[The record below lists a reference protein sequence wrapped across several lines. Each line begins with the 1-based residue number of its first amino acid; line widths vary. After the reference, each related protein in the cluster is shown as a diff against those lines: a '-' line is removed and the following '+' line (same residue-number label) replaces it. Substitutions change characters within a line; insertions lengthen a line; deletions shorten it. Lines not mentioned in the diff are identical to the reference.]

1 MYIVV
6 LLIHP
11 RKGLTVFAAR
21 SQSRIIHFFVPKN
34 LNIIYSKNTQT
45 TPQIYCNAVSIEK
58 FTQLPSEIYIFYYH
72 STADYELVPDSL
84 DRLSVFCVCSLITG
98 FLICMLVSG
107 ELCIPWRET
116 NPGIPGGGWVT
127 VVMPEPLDSVTP
139 GIVLCVCNPRIGCPI
154 IPCEERYPGVPN
166 RGGTVE
172 LVYPLKQCGSPAI
185 VLWVCN
191 PYSEGSGIP
200 WRGGSSLEGA
210 RLSFKSCAVLTGT
223 PTNTGSNEEK

>member
-11 RKGLTVFAAR
+11 RKGLNVFAAR
-21 SQSRIIHFFVPKN
+21 SQSRIIHFFVSKN

-45 TPQIYCNAVSIEK
+45 TPQIYCNAVSIEN

-98 FLICMLVSG
+98 LPLCMAGSG

-139 GIVLCVCNPRIGCPI
+139 GIVLCVCNPCIDCPI
-154 IPCEERYPGVPN
+154 IQAR
-166 RGGTVE
+166 
-172 LVYPLKQCGSPAI
+172 KD
-185 VLWVCN
+185 
-191 PYSEGSGIP
+191 IP
-200 WRGGSSLEGA
+200 MY
-210 RLSFKSCAVLTGT
+210 LTG
-223 PTNTGSNEEK
+223 EEL